1 MVLYTVY
8 STERRHNIL
17 TGSRRAAI
25 LIVYHSSVHGFKRG
39 GAGHAVGCGWL
50 FSSRLRLWGSHCQ
63 YNVAR
68 RCPPLR
74 LIWFFAGGCRAD
86 APPPAALF
94 NPSGS
99 AAYYAA
105 APLRGCAAQV
115 PPALALAAPPVIQW
129 GNVAGRLVR
138 VGVAVSSWGAG
149 AVRGL
154 LQPTSGGC
162 RRVVVFARSA
172 YAACGG
178 WTRSRS
184 PVPPPPSAGETVP
197 R

>member
-17 TGSRRAAI
+17 TGSGRTAI

-86 APPPAALF
+86 APPPPRYLI
-94 NPSGS
+94 
-99 AAYYAA
+99 
-105 APLRGCAAQV
+105 LRGRRHTMPPRPCAGV
-115 PPALALAAPPVIQW
+115 RHKCRPPCSRRPARDSMGECGGASRTRW
-129 GNVAGRLVR
+129 GSRFLVGCR
-138 VGVAVSSWGAG
+138 YRAGAG
-149 AVRGL
+149 ATNVRRL
-154 LQPTSGGC
+154 
-162 RRVVVFARSA
+162 
-172 YAACGG
+172 
-178 WTRSRS
+178 
-184 PVPPPPSAGETVP
+184 SAGGRV
-197 R
+197 RS

>member
-68 RCPPLR
+68 RCPP
-74 LIWFFAGGCRAD
+74 
-86 APPPAALF
+86 
-94 NPSGS
+94 SGS
-99 AAYYAA
+99 FGF
-105 APLRGCAAQV
+105 L
-115 PPALALAAPPVIQW
+115 LA
-129 GNVAGRLVR
+129 
-138 VGVAVSSWGAG
+138 GAG
-149 AVRGL
+149 LTR
-154 LQPTSGGC
+154 PP
-162 RRVVVFARSA
+162 RRAI
-172 YAACGG
+172 
-178 WTRSRS
+178 
-184 PVPPPPSAGETVP
+184 
-197 R
+197 